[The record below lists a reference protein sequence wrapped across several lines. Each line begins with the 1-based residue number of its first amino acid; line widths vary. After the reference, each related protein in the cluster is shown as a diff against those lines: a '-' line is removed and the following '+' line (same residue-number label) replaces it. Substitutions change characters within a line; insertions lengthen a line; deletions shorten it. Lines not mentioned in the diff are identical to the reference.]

1 MKDKIKDILNTYD
14 KAFVPDKILD
24 LPVKGLKVTRGYN
37 QNENAFEVGLE
48 YESPLTIGEA
58 LKMLWNLLID
68 MIYRRRIKRLPNSA
82 MNWQVQ
88 RVAEAIEININ
99 LNKN

>member
-1 MKDKIKDILNTYD
+1 MREKFKWSYSSI
-14 KAFVPDKILD
+14 AELD
-24 LPVKGLKVTRGYN
+24 N
-37 QNENAFEVGLE
+37 
-48 YESPLTIGEA
+48 
-58 LKMLWNLLID
+58 WNLLID

>member
-37 QNENAFEVGLE
+37 QNENAFEVGLV
-48 YESPLTIGEA
+48 YERPLTVGEA
-58 LKMLWNLLID
+58 LEIFTQTIGSNYLLTELTTKD
-68 MIYRRRIKRLPNSA
+68 GGRI
-82 MNWQVQ
+82 VG
-88 RVAEAIEININ
+88 I
-99 LNKN
+99 